1 MMTRPYLL
9 STTLSRSSMG
19 GLMMPSTAGVPAT
32 LCLSELLRGGSRRL
46 TALVAARGQH
56 QGYQPMTDF
65 LDGRVNQ
72 RDIELGLGGQLDP
85 RDLQP
90 PADDVGGFRAPAGEP
105 PDQLCPPWRGQ
116 KTPEGP
122 GNRLPHLPRPPPGRL
137 DTPAPPF
144 PRPPR

>member
-19 GLMMPSTAGVPAT
+19 GLMMPSPAGVPAT
-32 LCLSELLRGGSRRL
+32 LCLSDCLERGWRAERTARRL
-46 TALVAARGQH
+46 LVRRGQH
-56 QGYQPMTDF
+56 QGYQPVTDI

-90 PADDVGGFRAPAGEP
+90 PHDDLGG
-105 PDQLCPPWRGQ
+105 L
-116 KTPEGP
+116 
-122 GNRLPHLPRPPPGRL
+122 
-137 DTPAPPF
+137 
-144 PRPPR
+144 

>member
-1 MMTRPYLL
+1 MSTRPSLL
-9 STTLSRSSMG
+9 STTLSRSWMG

-90 PADDVGGFRAPAGEP
+90 PADDVGGFPAPAGEP
-105 PDQLCPPWRGQ
+105 ADQLCPRRRDH
-116 KTPEGP
+116 KNHE
-122 GNRLPHLPRPPPGRL
+122 RPRNPPAHP
-137 DTPAPPF
+137 
-144 PRPPR
+144 

>member
-90 PADDVGGFRAPAGEP
+90 PADDVGGFRAPACEP
-105 PDQLCPPWRGQ
+105 ADQLCPRRRVVKNQ
-116 KTPEGP
+116 QGP
-122 GNRLPHLPRPPPGRL
+122 RNPLAPLPVSPQDGIKQSKYAFAKP
-137 DTPAPPF
+137 
-144 PRPPR
+144 

>member
-90 PADDVGGFRAPAGEP
+90 PADDVGGFRAPAGAP
-105 PDQLCPPWRGQ
+105 SGQ
-116 KTPEGP
+116 PC
-122 GNRLPHLPRPPPGRL
+122 PRPRGEEEPAGPRDPPA
-137 DTPAPPF
+137 DPPS
-144 PRPPR
+144 PRPVLSQ